1 MFIKKEKDSSKLI
14 DNVFTIASKARLAKL
29 EYGFDKVIDSTLGSL
44 YDEDSKLVALDAVF
58 NSYRS
63 LSNVDYAK
71 YSSSISGNPEYKDAI
86 RRFVLEDRFKNLKD
100 RVIATAGGTGAISI
114 TIANMLDAG
123 ETILIPNIG
132 WPSYSII
139 ARENG
144 VKIDTYEMFDEFNNF
159 NLKDLK
165 LKILESIDKQN
176 KAVVLINSPLHN
188 PTGYSLDLEEWKELV
203 RFINEDCYS
212 KEVVLLNDVAYI
224 DYSFDLDNVKNY
236 FSILDNLNSN
246 CLLVIAYSCSKAFTS
261 YGMRL
266 GAAIIL
272 HNDEEVLEKVFN
284 VYNKSCRAY
293 WSNCNNSCMTAISNL
308 LNNNLPQFL
317 EEKQKHV
324 NNLKERGRIVALEA
338 KENRLEIYP
347 FVEGF
352 FMTIKVDNKIK
363 DKYHEELMKNNIF
376 TVKVNNGI
384 RIAICSL
391 PIRRCFGLAKRLK
404 EILDKVT
411 DNKE

>member
-14 DNVFTIASKARLAKL
+14 DNVFAIASRAKQAKL

-58 NSYRS
+58 NSYRG

-71 YSSSISGNPEYKDAI
+71 YASSISGNPEYKDAI
-86 RRFVLEDRFKNLKD
+86 RKFVIGDSFKKLND
-100 RVIATAGGTGAISI
+100 RVVATAGGTGAISI
-114 TIANMLDAG
+114 TIANMLTDG
-123 ETILIPNIG
+123 ETLLIPNIG

-139 ARENG
+139 AKENNLNAQ
-144 VKIDTYEMFDEFNNF
+144 TYEMFDEENNF

-165 LKILESIDKQN
+165 NKIIESLNKQN
-176 KAVVLINSPLHN
+176 KAVVIINSPLHN
-188 PTGYSLDLEEWKELV
+188 PTGYSLSDDEWRELV
-203 RFINEDCYS
+203 RFINEDCLN
-212 KEVVLLNDVAYI
+212 KEVVLLNDIAYI

-236 FSILDNLNSN
+236 FTILDNLNSN

-266 GAAIIL
+266 GAAIVL
-272 HNDEEVLEKVFN
+272 HKEEEVLEKVFN
-284 VYNKSCRAY
+284 VYNKSCRSY

-308 LNNNLPQFL
+308 LNDNLHQFV

-324 NNLKERGRIVALEA
+324 DNLKERGRIVSEEA
-338 KENRLEIYP
+338 KEIGLDIYP
-347 FVEGF
+347 FKEGF
-352 FMTIKVDNKIK
+352 FITLKIDNSIR

-391 PIRRCFGLAKRLK
+391 PIRRCYGLAKRLK
-404 EILDKVT
+404 EILDKV
-411 DNKE
+411 NN